1 MFKIELGSV
10 VRDRVTRLEGVVFGR
25 HEYLY
30 GCRRYTVQP
39 VELKDGK
46 PVDATS
52 FDEDALEV
60 LAAAPP
66 HEVNDTGGPQR
77 EPARRKDPIR

>member
-1 MFKIELGSV
+1 MFKIELGSK
-10 VRDRVTRLEGVVFGR
+10 VRDRVTGLEGIVVGR

-30 GCRRYTVQP
+30 GCRRYSVQP

-46 PVDATS
+46 PVEGTS

-60 LAAAPP
+60 LIEAPP
-66 HEVNDTGGPQR
+66 HEVKDTGGPQR
-77 EPARRKDPIR
+77 EPSRRKDPVR